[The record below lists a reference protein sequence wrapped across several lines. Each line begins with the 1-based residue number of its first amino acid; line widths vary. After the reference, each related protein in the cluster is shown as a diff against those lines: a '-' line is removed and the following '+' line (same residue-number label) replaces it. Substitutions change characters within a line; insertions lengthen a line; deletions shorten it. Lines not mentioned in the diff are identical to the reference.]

1 MHWIETE
8 TDFPSEMA
16 ILVASPDS
24 PADHQPPSVQ
34 GRVPDLFA
42 QGGALGRVIIG
53 EAKTASDI
61 ETQRSRQQ
69 FADYLRY
76 LAVHEHSM
84 LIAAVPW
91 YCVNQT
97 RSLLRS
103 IQKKTGTQQ
112 VKITVLEQLPG

>member
-1 MHWIETE
+1 VRWIETQ
-8 TDFPSEMA
+8 TDFSSQMV
-16 ILVASPDS
+16 ILVSSPNS
-24 PADHQPPSVQ
+24 PVDHQPPSVQ

-42 QGGALGRVIIG
+42 QAGALGRVIIG

-69 FADYLRY
+69 FADYLQY
-76 LAVHEHSM
+76 LMAYEHPM

-91 YCVNQT
+91 HCVNQT

-103 IQKKTGTQQ
+103 IQKKTGTQH